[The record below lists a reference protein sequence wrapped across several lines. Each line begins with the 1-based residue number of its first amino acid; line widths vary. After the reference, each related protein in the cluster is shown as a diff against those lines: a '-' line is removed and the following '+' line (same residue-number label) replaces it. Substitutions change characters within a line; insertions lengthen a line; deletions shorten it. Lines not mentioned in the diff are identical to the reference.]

1 MAIGGEFFNQN
12 PESPL
17 THLVFKL
24 DDLKAHRSDARAA
37 LCNLSGQELKTEA
50 QDLGRLD
57 SLSCMYMDI
66 DGPFIGPQLTFL
78 FSAEI

>member
-1 MAIGGEFFNQN
+1 MAIGGEFFDQT

-24 DDLKAHRSDARAA
+24 DELKACRSDARTA
-37 LCNLSGQELKTEA
+37 LCNLSGQELKAEA

-57 SLSCMYMDI
+57 SLSCMYIYI
-66 DGPFIGPQLTFL
+66 DGPFIGPQLTSL
-78 FSAEI
+78 FSA